1 MLGPHYI
8 NTGDV
13 LYMRRYEVKGPCPE
27 LGIMLSRLAAEI
39 PPGESAV
46 VVSKWRY
53 VLTDIKNAAGLL
65 GLEVVSTSEG
75 PDGVEVVV
83 GKPTKHEH

>member
-1 MLGPHYI
+1 
-8 NTGDV
+8 
-13 LYMRRYEVKGPCPE
+13 MRRYEVEEPCPE
-27 LGIMLSRLAAEI
+27 LRMVLSRPAAEI
-39 PPGESAV
+39 SPGESTV

-65 GLEVVSTSEG
+65 GLEVMSTSEG

-83 GKPTKHEH
+83 RKPTKHEH

>member
-1 MLGPHYI
+1 
-8 NTGDV
+8 V
-13 LYMRRYEVKGPCPE
+13 RRYEVKGPCPE
-27 LGIMLSRLAAEI
+27 LGIVLSRLAAEI
-39 PPGESAV
+39 SPGESAV

-53 VLTDIKNAAGLL
+53 VLADIKNAAGLL

-83 GKPTKHEH
+83 RKPTKHEH

>member
-1 MLGPHYI
+1 
-8 NTGDV
+8 
-13 LYMRRYEVKGPCPE
+13 MRRYEVKGPCPE
-27 LGIMLSRLAAEI
+27 LGMVLSRLVAEMS
-39 PPGESAV
+39 PGESAV

-53 VLTDIKNAAGLL
+53 VLEDVKSAAGLL

-83 GKPTKHEH
+83 RKPTKHKH

>member
-1 MLGPHYI
+1 
-8 NTGDV
+8 
-13 LYMRRYEVKGPCPE
+13 MRRYEVKGPCPE
-27 LGIMLSRLAAEI
+27 LGMVLSRLVAEMS
-39 PPGESAV
+39 PGESAV

-53 VLTDIKNAAGLL
+53 VLEDVKNAAGLL

-83 GKPTKHEH
+83 RKPTKHKH

>member
-1 MLGPHYI
+1 
-8 NTGDV
+8 
-13 LYMRRYEVKGPCPE
+13 MRRYEAKGPYPE
-27 LGIMLSRLAAEI
+27 LGIVLSRQVAEI
-39 PPGESAV
+39 SPGENAV

-65 GLEVVSTSEG
+65 GLEVVSTNEG

-83 GKPTKHEH
+83 RKPTKPEH